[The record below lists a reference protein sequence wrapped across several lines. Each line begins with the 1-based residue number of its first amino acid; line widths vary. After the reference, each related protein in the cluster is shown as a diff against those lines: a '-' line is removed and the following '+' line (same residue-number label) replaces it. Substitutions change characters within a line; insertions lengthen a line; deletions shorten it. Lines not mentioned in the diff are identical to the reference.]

1 MATQLKLQQGGNSI
15 EVSEK
20 TFGREFNEA
29 LVHQVV
35 TAYMAAGRAGTK
47 RQKSKAEVRG
57 GGIKPWKQKGG
68 GRARA
73 GSIRSPIWVGGGRA
87 FAARPRDFS
96 QKVNRK
102 MYRGAIAALLSE
114 LARLERL
121 TVVESFALEA
131 PKTRMLAAKLKELGL
146 TDVLIVVEAYDE
158 KLELASR
165 NLHRRHGPAGHGGRS
180 GEPGPPRARARD
192 GRCRSHAR
200 GEAGMS
206 SKERLMQVLVAPH
219 VSEKAAR
226 ASEQGNQMVFRVA
239 RDATKP
245 EIKAAV
251 ELMFEV
257 KVDAV
262 QVVNVMGKAK
272 RFGGRPGKR
281 SDWKK
286 AYVKLAQGQTIDFAG
301 AEK

>member
-15 EVSEK
+15 EVSEQ

-87 FAARPRDFS
+87 FAARPRDYS

-102 MYRGAIAALLSE
+102 MYRGAIATLLSE
-114 LARLERL
+114 LVRLERL

-131 PKTRMLAAKLKELGL
+131 PKTKMMADKLKELGL
-146 TDVLIVVEAYDE
+146 CDVLIIVEAYDE

-165 NLHRRHGPAGHGGRS
+165 NLMGVTVLPVTAVDPVSLVRH
-180 GEPGPPRARARD
+180 
-192 GRCRSHAR
+192 
-200 GEAGMS
+200 
-206 SKERLMQVLVAPH
+206 ERVLATVGAIRML
-219 VSEKAAR
+219 E
-226 ASEQGNQMVFRVA
+226 EQ
-239 RDATKP
+239 
-245 EIKAAV
+245 
-251 ELMFEV
+251 
-257 KVDAV
+257 
-262 QVVNVMGKAK
+262 
-272 RFGGRPGKR
+272 
-281 SDWKK
+281 
-286 AYVKLAQGQTIDFAG
+286 LA
-301 AEK
+301 